1 MLEIKG
7 LTVSAN
13 NKKVTDV
20 ATLTVKDGE
29 VHLIMGPNGAGKSSL
44 ANAIMGHPE
53 LTVSGQ
59 IIYDGTD
66 ITVLPPDKRAVKGLF
81 LAFQH
86 PYEVEGVKVAKF
98 IDKIKKAISRKQQSP
113 DNIMENRKKLE
124 KHLKM
129 LGLSEEFMQRELN
142 AGFSGGEKKR
152 LEIVQMVELEPKFII
167 LDEID
172 SGLDVDGIKLMAK
185 MIKKMSNGKR
195 SFLIITHYPKILK
208 HLKPDK
214 VHIMVA
220 GKIVESGGSE
230 LARKIEKNG
239 YGKYTEKKKEA

>member
-1 MLEIKG
+1 
-7 LTVSAN
+7 
-13 NKKVTDV
+13 
-20 ATLTVKDGE
+20 
-29 VHLIMGPNGAGKSSL
+29 
-44 ANAIMGHPE
+44 
-53 LTVSGQ
+53 
-59 IIYDGTD
+59 
-66 ITVLPPDKRAVKGLF
+66 
-81 LAFQH
+81 
-86 PYEVEGVKVAKF
+86 
-98 IDKIKKAISRKQQSP
+98 
-113 DNIMENRKKLE
+113 
-124 KHLKM
+124 
-129 LGLSEEFMQRELN
+129 
-142 AGFSGGEKKR
+142 
-152 LEIVQMVELEPKFII
+152 MVELEPKFII

-214 VHIMVA
+214 VHIMVE